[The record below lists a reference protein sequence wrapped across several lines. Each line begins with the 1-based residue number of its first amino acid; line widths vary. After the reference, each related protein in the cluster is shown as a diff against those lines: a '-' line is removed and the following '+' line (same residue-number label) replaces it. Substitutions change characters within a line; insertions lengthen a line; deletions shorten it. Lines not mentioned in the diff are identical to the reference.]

1 MKGKEKCDLL
11 NELRQKI
18 ADENNIEFHIEKCTF
33 EGECLGTCPKC
44 EAELEYLENELIK
57 KQEAGEKIKLKNIF
71 KFDDDESLME
81 ILFEDVHL
89 VRKPSDND
97 SMGLGHL
104 FGTNTPSGDPSHFVL
119 KRNDKYA

>member
-18 ADENNIEFHIEKCTF
+18 ADENDIDFHIEKCTF

-57 KQEAGEKIKLKNIF
+57 KQDAGEKIKLKNIF
-71 KFDDDESLME
+71 KFDDDESQIE
-81 ILFEDVHL
+81 IPFDDVYL
-89 VRKPSDND
+89 VRKPSNQDD
-97 SMGLGHL
+97 IGLGQL
-104 FGTNTPSGDPSHFVL
+104 FERNRLNGDPSHFVL
-119 KRNDKYA
+119 KRH